1 MLFLRLKR
9 GQNPINNLTLN
20 SRPIHPNPNP
30 PKIFRPKLFNNALES
45 IMPCRTSSEFKCNP
59 SCNEIN
65 LIMKHQN
72 RRCWNFKKPRQRSN
86 TFSRKI
92 HIRLPSSQQKS
103 APPYTYFHNSRLTK
117 RNIDSTNLKNEIR
130 YYASFFHILV
140 RDFRVQR
147 STSSVFLRENKSS
160 S

>member
-9 GQNPINNLTLN
+9 AQNPINDLTLN

-45 IMPCRTSSEFKCNP
+45 IMPCGTSSEFESNP

-92 HIRLPSSQQKS
+92 HIRLRLAEQDLFSLPFSRNQLCLIFTFIIPGSQSGMLIPQ
-103 APPYTYFHNSRLTK
+103 
-117 RNIDSTNLKNEIR
+117 I
-130 YYASFFHILV
+130 
-140 RDFRVQR
+140 
-147 STSSVFLRENKSS
+147 
-160 S
+160 